1 MQYKLLQT
9 VTDFEI
15 VLFILLRMASACEHT
30 EYSQPDLASTLPY
43 LYTVVQSPFDVCKKD
58 LCSKAQ
64 DRLKKSFTIFAF
76 LILVVCLL

>member
-1 MQYKLLQT
+1 MQYNLLQT

-43 LYTVVQSPFDVCKKD
+43 LYRSTSPFDVSKKD
-58 LCSKAQ
+58 WTLAAYLRRCVF
-64 DRLKKSFTIFAF
+64 RLMAG
-76 LILVVCLL
+76 LVQF